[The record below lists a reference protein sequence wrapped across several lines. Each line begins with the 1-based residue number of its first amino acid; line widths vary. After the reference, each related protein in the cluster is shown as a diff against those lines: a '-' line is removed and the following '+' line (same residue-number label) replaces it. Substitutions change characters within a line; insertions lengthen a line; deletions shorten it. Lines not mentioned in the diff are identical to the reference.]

1 MNTLESL
8 LDSTSM
14 LMSSQVVESYII
26 QGLNYIE
33 VEKKD
38 DEDGN
43 TKLHLGRSHK
53 ADTDAPDNAGYEF
66 IQARGC
72 VIIDTGAE
80 NGLVAVLPI
89 GMAQVSSV
97 KLSVKRGDT
106 VRKGDE
112 ISWFEFGGSDIVLV
126 FEKAAGAKH
135 FAPRDVH
142 HLMGQQLCR
151 LHLDF

>member
-1 MNTLESL
+1 MN
-8 LDSTSM
+8 
-14 LMSSQVVESYII
+14 SQIVESHTI
-26 QGLNYIE
+26 QGLNYLE
-33 VEKKD
+33 VEKTD

-43 TKLHLGRSHK
+43 TKLQPRRSHK

-97 KLSVKRGDT
+97 NLSVKRGDT

-126 FEKAAGAKH
+126 FEKAAGAKN
-135 FAPRDVH
+135 FVPPDVH
-142 HLMGQQLCR
+142 HLMGQTLCR
-151 LHLDF
+151 LHLNF